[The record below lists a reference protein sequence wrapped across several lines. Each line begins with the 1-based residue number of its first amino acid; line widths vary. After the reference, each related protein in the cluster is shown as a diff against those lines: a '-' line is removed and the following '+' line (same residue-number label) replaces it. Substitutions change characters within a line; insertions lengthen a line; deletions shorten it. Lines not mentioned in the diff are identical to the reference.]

1 MYKGMYKAEEKAL
14 YNDAIARIVQDV
26 QDTQEVFDNSLSN
39 YARKNAFA
47 QRYSEKRNKRA
58 VWGLEC

>member
-1 MYKGMYKAEEKAL
+1 MYKEMYKTAEKAL
-14 YNDAIARIVQDV
+14 YNDAIARIVQV
-26 QDTQEVFDNSLSN
+26 AQDTQEVLDNSLCN